1 MLYAN
6 VASFYTREESHDDW
20 QFAFAASR
28 REKREQK
35 YADEILE
42 EKIQCREVLLSQI
55 IDPKLDTRYSI
66 FSRAMELSR
75 LVVKITSKESKPHI
89 RGYVNIC
96 AYDEDLSKVLADGT
110 KEGIREE

>member
-1 MLYAN
+1 MLQILNAQFQSYNICFAVN
-6 VASFYTREESHDDW
+6 LSHCCMQMLRHFTRAKKVMMTGNSPLQHHVE
-20 QFAFAASR
+20 R
-28 REKREQK
+28 KREQK

-75 LVVKITSKESKPHI
+75 LVVKITSKESKPHS
-89 RGYVNIC
+89 RIC
-96 AYDEDLSKVLADGT
+96 
-110 KEGIREE
+110 